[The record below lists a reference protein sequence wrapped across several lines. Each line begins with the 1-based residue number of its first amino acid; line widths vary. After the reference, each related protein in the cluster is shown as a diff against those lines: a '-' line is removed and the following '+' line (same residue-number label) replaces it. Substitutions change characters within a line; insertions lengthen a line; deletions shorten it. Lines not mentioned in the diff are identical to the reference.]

1 MAAVKNSGWYVYI
14 LECHDGSWYTGI
26 TNDLQKRIK
35 AHTDGRGA
43 KYTKGRGPFRLV
55 FSSPYK
61 GRDEASRAEHTI
73 KKLTRAQKEAFVK
86 TRSLQK

>member
-1 MAAVKNSGWYVYI
+1 MAAVKNSDWYVYI

-26 TNDLQKRIK
+26 TNDLQKRIE
-35 AHTDGRGA
+35 AHTYGRGA

-55 FSSPYK
+55 FSNPYK